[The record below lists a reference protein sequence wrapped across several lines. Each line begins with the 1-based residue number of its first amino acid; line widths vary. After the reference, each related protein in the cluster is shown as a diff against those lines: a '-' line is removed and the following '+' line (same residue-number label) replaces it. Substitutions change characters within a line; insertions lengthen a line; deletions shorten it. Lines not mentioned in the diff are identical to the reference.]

1 MIYGTPPKREEPT
14 YMMAL
19 EYADTDIEKMILNTG
34 KAETS
39 LLCNDKV
46 TVCSLV
52 YSQELALD
60 LALQI
65 SSGMAYMVA
74 EGHGHFDL
82 KPENVLV
89 ANDGS
94 SESPQWVAKVA
105 DFGMSAAE
113 DAVTGAAAAG
123 GNDAEGSQ
131 SVKAPAW
138 TGTYLYMAPVRLDPP
153 TCNSNTS
160 SRWIAS
166 HCPPLHRDVSRFH
179 SHVRTCMRAIH
190 RKRQG

>member
-1 MIYGTPPKREEPT
+1 
-14 YMMAL
+14 MAL
-19 EYADTDIEKMILNTG
+19 EYADTDVEKMILNTG

-52 YSQELALD
+52 YSQQLVLD

-94 SESPQWVAKVA
+94 AETPQWIAKVA

-113 DAVTGAAAAG
+113 DAGTGAIAAAG
-123 GNDAEGSQ
+123 GNDTEEAQ
-131 SVKAPAW
+131 SIKAPAW
-138 TGTYLYMAPVRLDPP
+138 TGTYIYMAPVRVDQP
-153 TCNSNTS
+153 TCS
-160 SRWIAS
+160 SSISSSYSIA
-166 HCPPLHRDVSRFH
+166 PPSVAS
-179 SHVRTCMRAIH
+179 
-190 RKRQG
+190 